1 MEENELKGVAAQ
13 LRKPEGEYAL
23 QIAERMNTGNALMNL
38 NTIKSLPLKENQ
50 TVVEIGMGNGLFV
63 KYVLELA
70 ENISYFGCDYSPE
83 MVDESCRINAEQIK
97 AGSVKF
103 IHTHAHALP
112 FAESSVDCIFTV
124 NTLYFWDDYSKVFNE
139 LKRVLRKEGVLTLSI
154 RPRSSMEKYPFTQYG
169 FRLFSKEEAFE
180 LLEEHGWTVLDFQ
193 EIEEDDQDILGVK
206 RPKET
211 LIIRS
216 QIK

>member
-23 QIAERMNTGNALMNL
+23 QIAERMNIGNALMNL
-38 NTIKSLPLKENQ
+38 STIKSVPIKENQ

-70 ENISYFGCDYSPE
+70 DNISYFGCDYSLE
-83 MVDESCRINAEQIK
+83 MVEESSKLNAELIET
-97 AGSVKF
+97 GNVKF
-103 IHTHAHALP
+103 IHTQAHALP
-112 FAESSVDCIFTV
+112 FAESSVDSIFTV

-139 LKRVLRKEGVLTLSI
+139 LKRVLKKEGVLTLAI
-154 RPRSSMEKYPFTQYG
+154 RPRSSMENYPFTKYG
-169 FRLFSKEEAFE
+169 FRLFNKVEAFE
-180 LLEEHGWTVLDFQ
+180 LLDENGWTVLDFQ
-193 EIEEDDQDILGVK
+193 EIQEDDQDILGEM
-206 RPKET
+206 RLKET
-211 LIIRS
+211 LIIRA